1 MRYDAVII
9 GAGPAG
15 SAAARLLA
23 QANWNVALVEKAVFP
38 RRKVCG
44 EFISAPTMP
53 VLKACGVAVPFISAA
68 GPLVTRI
75 GAYAG
80 SAMLVTPR
88 EQAWGRALGREHLD
102 TLLRDAA
109 VAAGVTLFQP
119 AEVTA
124 LRPQD
129 DEQLCVLDDG
139 SEIAGRI
146 VIAACGSWNTK
157 GVFAIAEGKPA
168 SSDLFAFKAHFT
180 QSALPPGLMP
190 LLAFPGGYG
199 GLVESDGGRVSLS
212 CCIRRDTLSK
222 VRGRHGGKAGEAV
235 LAHIM
240 ATTKGARLALGNA
253 VLDGNILA
261 TGPIHPGIRATAHNN
276 GAHDDNVFFTGNIAG
291 EAHPVIAEGISMAI
305 QSSGLLA
312 KLLIAHRGELYAR
325 EWKQRF
331 ASRIR
336 AASLFAHLA
345 MSGGG
350 RLAGRAVLGAA
361 PSLLGLGARFSGKG
375 PDARE
380 LSSSQ
385 SSAFLL

>member
-44 EFISAPTMP
+44 EFISATTMP
-53 VLKACGVAVPFISAA
+53 VLKACGVAVSFISAA
-68 GPLVTRI
+68 GPLVTKI

-80 SAMLVTPR
+80 SAMLVAPR
-88 EQAWGRALGREHLD
+88 QQAWGRALGREHLD
-102 TLLRDAA
+102 TMLRDAA
-109 VAAGVTLFQP
+109 VAAGATLFQP

-124 LRPQD
+124 LQPD
-129 DEQLCVLDDG
+129 GDTQLCVLDDG
-139 SEIAGRI
+139 REIAGRV

-157 GVFAIAEGKPA
+157 GVFAIADNKPA
-168 SSDLFAFKAHFT
+168 SSDLFAFKAHFL
-180 QSALPPGLMP
+180 QAALPPGLMP

-212 CCIRRDTLSK
+212 CCIRRDTLTK
-222 VRGRHGGKAGEAV
+222 VRTRHGGKAGDAV
-235 LAHIM
+235 LAHILN
-240 ATTKGARLALGNA
+240 TTKGARLALGTA

-261 TGPIHPGIRATAHNN
+261 TGPIHPGIRAMTHND
-276 GAHDDNVFFTGNIAG
+276 GAHDDNVFFSGNIAG

-305 QSSGLLA
+305 QSSSLLA
-312 KLLIAHRGELYAR
+312 KLLISHRGELYAR

-361 PSLLGLGARFSGKG
+361 PSLLGLGARLSGKAPVLVQQG
-375 PDARE
+375 
-380 LSSSQ
+380 
-385 SSAFLL
+385 

>member
-44 EFISAPTMP
+44 EFISATTMP

-80 SAMLVTPR
+80 SAMLVAPR

-102 TLLRDAA
+102 TMLRDAA
-109 VAAGVTLFQP
+109 AGAGATLFQP
-119 AEVTA
+119 AQVTA
-124 LRPQD
+124 LQQD
-129 DEQLCVLDDG
+129 GDEQHCILDDG
-139 SEIAGRI
+139 REISSRV

-157 GVFAIAEGKPA
+157 GVFAVADNKPA
-168 SSDLFAFKAHFT
+168 ASDLFAFKAHFA

-199 GLVESDGGRVSLS
+199 GLVESDNGRVSLS

-222 VRGRHGGKAGEAV
+222 VRNGGKAGDAV

-240 ATTKGARLALGNA
+240 ATTKGARLALENA
-253 VLDGNILA
+253 VQDGSILS
-261 TGPIHPGIRATAHNN
+261 TGPIRPGIRAMTHND
-276 GAHDDNVFFTGNIAG
+276 GTHDDNVFFTGNIAG

-305 QSSGLLA
+305 QSSSLLA
-312 KLLIAHRGELYAR
+312 KLLISHRGELYAR
-325 EWKQRF
+325 EWKRQF
-331 ASRIR
+331 APRIR
-336 AASLFAHLA
+336 AAALFAHLA
-345 MSGGG
+345 MSGSG

-361 PSLLGLGARFSGKG
+361 PGLLGLGARLSGKAPVLIHG
-375 PDARE
+375 
-380 LSSSQ
+380 S
-385 SSAFLL
+385 

>member
-44 EFISAPTMP
+44 EFISATTMP
-53 VLKACGVAVPFISAA
+53 VLKACGVAVPFIAAA

-80 SAMLVTPR
+80 SAMLEAPR

-102 TLLRDAA
+102 TILRDAA
-109 VAAGVTLFQP
+109 VAAGATLFQP

-124 LRPQD
+124 LRQD
-129 DEQLCVLDDG
+129 GDAQLCILDDG
-139 SEIAGRI
+139 HEIAGRV

-157 GVFAIAEGKPA
+157 GVFAVSGAKPA

-199 GLVESDGGRVSLS
+199 GLVESDSGRVSLS
-212 CCIRRDTLSK
+212 CCIRRDRLTK
-222 VRGRHGGKAGEAV
+222 VRNRHGGKAGDAV
-235 LAHIM
+235 LAHILN
-240 ATTKGARLALGNA
+240 TTKGARLALEDA
-253 VLDGNILA
+253 VLQGNILS
-261 TGPIHPGIRATAHNN
+261 TGPIHPGIRDRAH
-276 GAHDDNVFFTGNIAG
+276 GDNVFFTGNIAA

-312 KLLIAHRGELYAR
+312 KLLISHRGELYAR
-325 EWKQRF
+325 EWQRHF
-331 ASRIR
+331 APRIR
-336 AASLFAHLA
+336 AAALFAHLA
-345 MSGGG
+345 MSGSG
-350 RLAGRAVLGAA
+350 RLAGRTVLGAA
-361 PSLLGLGARFSGKG
+361 PGLLGLGARLSGKA
-375 PDARE
+375 PILAQE
-380 LSSSQ
+380 S
-385 SSAFLL
+385 

>member
-23 QANWNVALVEKAVFP
+23 QAHWNVCLVEKAVFP

-44 EFISAPTMP
+44 EFISATTMP

-80 SAMLVTPR
+80 SAMLAAPR

-102 TLLRDAA
+102 TMLRDAA
-109 VAAGVTLFQP
+109 VRAGATLFQP
-119 AEVTA
+119 AQVTA
-124 LRPQD
+124 LQQD
-129 DEQLCVLDDG
+129 GDEQHCILDDG
-139 SEIAGRI
+139 REISARV

-157 GVFAIAEGKPA
+157 GVFAVADNKPA
-168 SSDLFAFKAHFT
+168 ASDLFAFKAHFA

-199 GLVESDGGRVSLS
+199 GLVESDNGRVSLS

-222 VRGRHGGKAGEAV
+222 VRNGGKAGDAV

-240 ATTKGARLALGNA
+240 ATTKGARLALENA
-253 VLDGNILA
+253 VQDGSILS
-261 TGPIHPGIRATAHNN
+261 TGPIRPGIRAMTHND

-305 QSSGLLA
+305 QSSSLLA
-312 KLLIAHRGELYAR
+312 KLLISHRGELYAR
-325 EWKQRF
+325 EWKRQF
-331 ASRIR
+331 APRIR
-336 AASLFAHLA
+336 AAALFAHLA
-345 MSGGG
+345 MSGSG

-361 PSLLGLGARFSGKG
+361 PGLLGLGARLSGKAPVLIHG
-375 PDARE
+375 
-380 LSSSQ
+380 S
-385 SSAFLL
+385 

>member
-23 QANWNVALVEKAVFP
+23 QAHWNVCLVEKAVFP

-44 EFISAPTMP
+44 EFISATTMP

-80 SAMLVTPR
+80 SAMLVAPR

-102 TLLRDAA
+102 TMLRDAA
-109 VAAGVTLFQP
+109 VRAGATLFQP
-119 AEVTA
+119 AQVTA
-124 LRPQD
+124 LQQD
-129 DEQLCVLDDG
+129 GDEQHCILDDG
-139 SEIAGRI
+139 REISARV

-157 GVFAIAEGKPA
+157 GVFAVADNKPA
-168 SSDLFAFKAHFT
+168 ASDLFAFKAHFA

-199 GLVESDGGRVSLS
+199 GLVESDNGRVSLS

-222 VRGRHGGKAGEAV
+222 VRNGGKAGDAV

-240 ATTKGARLALGNA
+240 ATTKGARLALENA
-253 VLDGNILA
+253 VQDGSILS
-261 TGPIHPGIRATAHNN
+261 TGPIRPGIRAMTHNE

-305 QSSGLLA
+305 QSSSLLA
-312 KLLIAHRGELYAR
+312 KLLISHRGELYAR
-325 EWKQRF
+325 EWKRQF
-331 ASRIR
+331 APRIR
-336 AASLFAHLA
+336 AAALFAHLA
-345 MSGGG
+345 MSGSG

-361 PSLLGLGARFSGKG
+361 PGLLGLGARLSGKAPVLIHG
-375 PDARE
+375 
-380 LSSSQ
+380 S
-385 SSAFLL
+385 